1 MSSMPAKE
9 LLRFIQDSPT
19 CYHVTENIRK
29 KLLENGYAELSD
41 AERDVCRALATG
53 MTPRQYAEQTGR
65 ALSTIETHRK
75 NIYKKTDIHKAQ
87 HLQICY
93 ALMLRDPQ

>member
-1 MSSMPAKE
+1 
-9 LLRFIQDSPT
+9 
-19 CYHVTENIRK
+19 
-29 KLLENGYAELSD
+29 
-41 AERDVCRALATG
+41 